1 MSAPGRRGASIFTQ
15 GPAPAGSAR
24 GAPIPANEDDRRRF
38 PTWSLCPQLRL
49 HEGQAEAIIPSG
61 PTPSLPPVRGP
72 RTSRPGRVPGAPPPR
87 SGRGPSPSQ
96 AARELPDRVCQPAGA
111 RGRQDT
117 SGGRPRSLLS
127 AAPGTYFLAR
137 ACVLLPGSRRPLQV
151 PRRHRRRLPQH
162 RTSSRGRLRRVPSPP
177 PPPHHVPHPGLR
189 HRETRSRPAWVGRPE
204 ARPSAPAAGPE
215 CRPEA
220 CSGHD
225 TLPAGPPRPLAWRV
239 PPGPGSSPHPRVLGT
254 PPVHSW
260 ADAPRLN
267 RPLLCQRHSNIL
279 RV

>member
-24 GAPIPANEDDRRRF
+24 GAPIPANEDERRRF
-38 PTWSLCPQLRL
+38 PTWSLCPQLR
-49 HEGQAEAIIPSG
+49 
-61 PTPSLPPVRGP
+61 
-72 RTSRPGRVPGAPPPR
+72 
-87 SGRGPSPSQ
+87 
-96 AARELPDRVCQPAGA
+96 
-111 RGRQDT
+111 
-117 SGGRPRSLLS
+117 
-127 AAPGTYFLAR
+127 FLAR

-162 RTSSRGRLRRVPSPP
+162 RTSSRGRLRRVPSP